1 MVRDRA
7 RNSDGEI
14 GGSNRAVA
22 EKPFAKGAR
31 GGRIRLL
38 SFPKIPSGRIRA
50 LRENQGSIRRD
61 ACHAPS
67 AWDVCRQPVQVA
79 APA

>member
-1 MVRDRA
+1 LD
-7 RNSDGEI
+7 D
-14 GGSNRAVA
+14 
-22 EKPFAKGAR
+22 
-31 GGRIRLL
+31 L

-50 LRENQGSIRRD
+50 MRENQGIIRRD
-61 ACHAPS
+61 S